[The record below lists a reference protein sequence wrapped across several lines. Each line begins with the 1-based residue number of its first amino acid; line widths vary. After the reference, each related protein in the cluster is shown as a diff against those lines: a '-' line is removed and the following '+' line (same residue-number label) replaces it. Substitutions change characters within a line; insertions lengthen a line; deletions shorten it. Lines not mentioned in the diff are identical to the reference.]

1 MESALRKLF
10 VAASEQGVCAV
21 KIGDHYESLEEEL
34 RAELSR
40 RNSAPGSSALAGWV
54 SAIIVEH
61 LSEQLPNLYLP
72 VDVRAT
78 AFQGLVWEYLRNIP

>member
-1 MESALRKLF
+1 VESALRKLF

-21 KIGDHYESLEEEL
+21 KIGDYYESLEEEL

-40 RNSAPGSSALAGWV
+40 RNSAPGNSAKAEWV

-61 LSEQLPNLYLP
+61 LSEQLPNSDLP
-72 VDVRAT
+72 TNRYRVGPT
-78 AFQGLVWEYLRNIP
+78 EGC